1 MSDPATLA
9 MLTVGLQGANLIK
22 GIGDSN
28 NAKNAQESA
37 AATAAANAKATA
49 TAADQAYNKANPK
62 LPSTNSLDAAN
73 KLYGSQG
80 VSSTSL
86 TGPGG
91 VDQATL
97 TLGKKTLL
105 GS

>member
-1 MSDPATLA
+1 MSDPVTATYLMTA
-9 MLTVGLQGANLIK
+9 LSAGKLVSDVAQANTAR
-22 GIGDSN
+22 GQQEE
-28 NAKNAQESA
+28 AARNAQA
-37 AATAAANAKATA
+37 AAKATA
-49 TAADQAYNKANPK
+49 DKADQAYNKANPK
-62 LPSTNSLDAAN
+62 TPATDSFDMAN

-80 VSSTSL
+80 NTAL
-86 TGPGG
+86 TGPTG